1 MEEKL
6 RKFHVIAPSCPL
18 KRKTYCDNCRYNN
31 GWDGNMKTYCNYGN
45 KDWRFL

>member
-6 RKFHVIAPSCPL
+6 RKMHVIAPSCPL

-31 GWDGNMKTYCNYGN
+31 G
-45 KDWRFL
+45 